1 MRSYFRHAA
10 AAMIAALSAQMVLD
24 RTSLAQAPDQKPPAD
39 TQEQKP
45 AADKPEQKP
54 PASKPTQP
62 PLEDLKPAFD
72 ALRAKDFAKAERIL
86 KPMADRK
93 DPRAQ
98 FLLGAEVYGFA
109 QSPLFSLAKAIP
121 LLRESAERGF
131 PRAMAVYGGALAEGA
146 GVARDKVEGYKFIA
160 LASRLQVPG
169 VEPALAQLASEMTDE
184 ELERAKKAAD
194 AFVPRK

>member
-45 AADKPEQKP
+45 AADKP
-54 PASKPTQP
+54 TQP

-86 KPMADRK
+86 RPMADRK

-109 QSPLFSLAKAIP
+109 QSPMFSLAKAIP

-131 PRAMAVYGGALAEGA
+131 PRAMAVYGAALAEGA